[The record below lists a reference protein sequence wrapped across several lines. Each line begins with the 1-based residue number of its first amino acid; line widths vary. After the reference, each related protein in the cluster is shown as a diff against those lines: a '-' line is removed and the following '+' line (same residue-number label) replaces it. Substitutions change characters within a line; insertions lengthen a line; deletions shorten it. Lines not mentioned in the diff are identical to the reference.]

1 MNGQR
6 CDIRSDGVT
15 ESCRTCGMA
24 WSAEDAFPPECPKPA
39 REPGMGAGKRVL
51 VVLFAAALVAQT
63 VLGVAIVAAMV
74 RGCAS

>member
-6 CDIRSDGVT
+6 CDIRSDNVT

-39 REPGMGAGKRVL
+39 REPGMSTGKRVL

-63 VLGVAIVAAMV
+63 VLGAVIVYAMF
-74 RGCAS
+74 RGCAA